1 MKELTAEQEY
11 YATILKEYYNVFDI
25 ELPSYIDPADYKD
38 QIRSIMKRP
47 STGLSTSAANWFI
60 KYKWLFKLL

>member
-1 MKELTAEQEY
+1 MNEPTPEQQY
-11 YATILKEYYNVFDI
+11 YAAILKEYYNRFDI

-47 STGLSTSAANWFI
+47 NVLSTSAVDWFI
-60 KYKWLFKLL
+60 KYRWLFKLL